1 MRTILLAA
9 AIAFTPCVGAPFGA
23 YAIPLMIFAFFGG
36 LKRGSSGP
44 TPPVAAE
51 ALLSLA
57 DVVPPVLAAIES
69 DGARHAN
76 ANRHALSSNVR
87 KRGGISLSSAYGVS

>member
-9 AIAFTPCVGAPFGA
+9 AIAFTTCGGAPFGA
-23 YAIPLMIFAFFGG
+23 YASPFTILAFFGG

-51 ALLSLA
+51 ALSPPEDA
-57 DVVPPVLAAIES
+57 PPVLAAIDT
-69 DGARHAN
+69 DGARHAK
-76 ANRHALSSNVR
+76 ANRHALSSSVR

>member
-23 YAIPLMIFAFFGG
+23 YASPLMIFAFFGG

-51 ALLSLA
+51 ALSFPVEA
-57 DVVPPVLAAIES
+57 PPVLAAVETE
-69 DGARHAN
+69 GTRHAS
-76 ANRHALSSNVR
+76 RSRQALSSVVR